1 MAFLALPSALVTDS
15 PRRLAHCSQMNHSRA
30 FWDVRNKYAEQME
43 KLWQRR
49 YTGEGLWG
57 RGALLETGEFER
69 NMVRSGESLPEHLC
83 GGTYRSRRRKRKAK
97 ETLTYKEQKER
108 RILKKFGAN
117 GVALG
122 DDEVAKRRLENGR
135 INSAAPR
142 VAGSK
147 RGRELRAA
155 AALARFDRQ
164 KLDESSR
171 VKPEEED
178 QETQKIKEEDIETAS
193 EDSDDYDDADAG
205 SSDAVDLDG
214 AKLLDRNG
222 RGMIKVCEDED
233 PEDQDAKNELLELQS
248 SMQTPRETFERATSA
263 QSQPVLKLEPKHAS
277 KREEHAR
284 GSTPSQVPATIG
296 QPLSSVRSEVKG
308 SIATTSSLPES
319 NSSVR
324 GVCTICSFVNEA
336 LCTTCGMCANVLDPA
351 KVSNSWSC
359 KSQSCQ
365 GSAYINA
372 GDCGIC
378 GVCGQRRDDS

>member
-1 MAFLALPSALVTDS
+1 MIDS

-43 KLWQRR
+43 QLWQRR

-69 NMVRSGESLPEHLC
+69 NMVRLGESLPGHLC
-83 GGTYRSRRRKRKAK
+83 GGTYRSRRRKRKTK
-97 ETLTYKEQKER
+97 DTLTYKEQKER

-122 DDEVAKRRLENGR
+122 DDEVAKRRLEKGR

-164 KLDESSR
+164 KLDEPSKGKHEKS
-171 VKPEEED
+171 EED
-178 QETQKIKEEDIETAS
+178 QESREIKEEDIETAS
-193 EDSDDYDDADAG
+193 EDSDGYDDADAG
-205 SSDAVDLDG
+205 SSDAIDLDG

-222 RGMIKVCEDED
+222 RVMVKVCEDED
-233 PEDQDAKNELLELQS
+233 PEDQDAKNELLEIQS
-248 SMQTPRETFERATSA
+248 SMRTPRETFEQASSA
-263 QSQPVLKLEPKHAS
+263 QSQSVLRLEPKRDS
-277 KREEHAR
+277 QREELAR
-284 GSTPSQVPATIG
+284 GSTPSQVASIG
-296 QPLSSVRSEVKG
+296 QPLSLVRSEGKG
-308 SIATTSSLPES
+308 PIAPTSSSPGS
-319 NSSVR
+319 NSSAR
-324 GVCTICSFVNEA
+324 GVCTVCSFANEA
-336 LCTTCGMCANVLDPA
+336 LCTTCGMCANVLEPA

-365 GSAYINA
+365 GSVYINA

-378 GVCGQRRDDS
+378 GVCGQRRDGS

>member
-1 MAFLALPSALVTDS
+1 
-15 PRRLAHCSQMNHSRA
+15 MNHSRA

-43 KLWQRR
+43 QLWQRR

-69 NMVRSGESLPEHLC
+69 NMVRPGESLPGHLC

-164 KLDESSR
+164 KLDESS
-171 VKPEEED
+171 KGKHEKSEED
-178 QETQKIKEEDIETAS
+178 QESREIKEEDIETAS

-205 SSDAVDLDG
+205 RSDAVDLDG
-214 AKLLDRNG
+214 GKLLDRNG
-222 RGMIKVCEDED
+222 RVMVKVCEDED

-248 SMQTPRETFERATSA
+248 SMRTPRRTFERATSA
-263 QSQPVLKLEPKHAS
+263 QSQPVLKQEPKRAS
-277 KREEHAR
+277 QHKEHAR
-284 GSTPSQVPATIG
+284 GSTPSQAPASIG
-296 QPLSSVRSEVKG
+296 RPLSSVGSEERG
-308 SIATTSSLPES
+308 PIATTSSLPES
-319 NSSVR
+319 NSSAR
-324 GVCTICSFVNEA
+324 GVCTVCSFANEA

-365 GSAYINA
+365 GSPYINA

-378 GVCGQRRDDS
+378 GVCGQRRGDS